1 MFVLGRYLAQRTV
14 VSKDTDVAGHHGA
27 NMICKVALRRRPG
40 EGPLALA
47 RGKPVSRMVQSM
59 VVASEAGFLARS
71 QTRVTYTRA
80 IDGSA

>member
-1 MFVLGRYLAQRTV
+1 MFVL
-14 VSKDTDVAGHHGA
+14 GHHGA